1 MVNYVR
7 RPSEDEVRRMG
18 ERLRHRG
25 PDDGRV
31 WLEGPCGL
39 AHRRLKII
47 DLTESGA
54 QPMAGEEGGIRV
66 VFNGEIYNHRDLR
79 RELEGMGH
87 RFAGRSDTEA
97 IVHGFEQWG
106 TGLFARLRGM
116 FAIAVWDPTAERL
129 VLARDR
135 FGKKPL
141 FHACGEGWLAFG
153 SELSSL
159 RGALPGS
166 PKLCAEALRQYAEF
180 GYVFLPLTIL
190 EGVNRL
196 PPGSTATF
204 DRDGLRM
211 ERYWSLPEIPP
222 ARRLEG
228 GATEAAV
235 ALEGALRDAVAC
247 RLESEVPLG
256 CFLSGGTDSSLVAA
270 FARDCLPTKLR
281 TFTVSFRGTPMDEG
295 PYAAAAS
302 RHLGTE
308 HCEIVVEAQSLFDE
322 FEDILGRAGEPLG
335 DDSFVPT
342 YLIARETRKEVTV
355 VLTGD
360 GGDEVF
366 CGYTKYR
373 QFELSRRLRGL
384 LPATRWLAAL
394 PLGDGFLKAL
404 DAMGQ
409 PDDLALARWL
419 SSLWKASEVGKLLAG
434 GDAEPGFRTDAFS
447 GRWLARP
454 VFAPVE
460 RFMLTDM
467 ETYMEADILMKVDRA
482 SMAVALET
490 RSPFLDHIFFEKA
503 LQWRCRGD
511 PRRGGKAI
519 LREML
524 KRRLPNWS
532 FERPKQ
538 GFGMPIAEWYRGP
551 LRPLLLSRTSP
562 ERLRRRG
569 VFNPETVQWA
579 VREHLSG
586 RRNFARRLHAV
597 VAFEVWADRFFGSDG
612 GPA

>member
-1 MVNYVR
+1 
-7 RPSEDEVRRMG
+7 MG

-31 WLEGPCGL
+31 WIGGLCGL

-54 QPMAGEEGGIRV
+54 QPMADEKGDMRV
-66 VFNGEIYNHRDLR
+66 VFNGEIYNHHNLR
-79 RELEGMGH
+79 RELETAGH
-87 RFAGRSDTEA
+87 RFAGRSDTEV
-97 IVHGFEQWG
+97 IVHGFEEWRF
-106 TGLFARLRGM
+106 GLFARLRGM
-116 FAIAVWDPTAERL
+116 FAIAIWDSIAERL
-129 VLARDR
+129 VFARDR

-141 FHACGEGWLAFG
+141 FYAHGEGWLAFG
-153 SELSSL
+153 SELSAL
-159 RGALPGS
+159 RDALPVP
-166 PKLCAEALRQYAEF
+166 PKFCAEALRQYAEF
-180 GYVFLPLTIL
+180 GYVFSPLTIL
-190 EGVNRL
+190 EGVKRL
-196 PPGSTATF
+196 PSGSRATF
-204 DRDGLRM
+204 DRSGLEM
-211 ERYWSLPEIPP
+211 ERYWSIPETPP
-222 ARRLEG
+222 IRRSEG
-228 GATEAAV
+228 GAAEAAV

-270 FARDCLPTKLR
+270 FACDCLPTKLR

-295 PYAAAAS
+295 GYAAAAS

-322 FEDILGRAGEPLG
+322 FEDILARAGEPLG

-366 CGYTKYR
+366 SGYTKYK

-384 LPATRWLAAL
+384 LPPMRWLDTL

-404 DAMGQ
+404 DAMRQ

-419 SSLWKASEVGKLLAG
+419 SSLWKTSEVDKLLAE
-434 GDAEPGFRTDAFS
+434 GDAKTGDCTDAFS

-454 VFAPVE
+454 AFASVE
-460 RFMLTDM
+460 RFMLMDM

-503 LQWRCRGD
+503 MQWRCRGD

-524 KRRLPNWS
+524 RRRLPSWS

-551 LRPLLLSRTSP
+551 LRPLLLSRTAP
-562 ERLRRRG
+562 DRLRRRG

-597 VAFEVWADRFFGSDG
+597 VAFEVWADRFFGNDSRS
-612 GPA
+612 A